1 MAVSKI
7 IGYDPAAMSWAQIDQ
22 TTQHEDQMLTENE
35 CLQALV
41 RLRQRRTQGN
51 NAETNGGAGTTPLTS
66 TNGNAGDARA
76 APPLQKKTGNQWRP
90 RQTPRLHYEDL
101 VVVLKP
107 RGTLDLKA
115 SFKHG
120 DIGSAVA
127 HYVGEV
133 ACGDLSVWP
142 VWDQNTVVCGTQST
156 QVADKLARDLD
167 LKVGASSYP
176 FKGHL
181 KLNGEVCKGVINV
194 REEETSAS
202 LKPKLFWREGEIAF
216 VRKLGTTNVAV
227 VTFVGRRLPRYIHY
241 NHECVPV
248 RAYKKT
254 IPACYRC
261 GTIGHRVDNCP
272 HPDDGRCGF
281 CGQQVG
287 ITPAGLNEHECKP
300 ICMICGEAHLTGSA
314 QCTGKF
320 RKLRRPVNQSGG
332 TTSKQRQRTDQPPR
346 DRKLNKSGQAPQ
358 QQPSKTDKP
367 GQVAHHKK
375 TPKNQQS
382 GTGPKTPAFKA
393 GDFPPLGKGPTKQ
406 VSSWAGVTSQSSPAS
421 TLTPSPIENG
431 LRAELEILRNQ
442 NAQLAA
448 KIATLENN
456 RADTPIPGIHLDD
469 TEDSASVCS
478 GSTVTSAHMPFYA
491 NMEARQNA
499 QEKQIQAFAEQMVQL
514 PNLISQAVQATIQM
528 QMQQFIATVT
538 QQVTQQVKT
547 WIQNNPKLLRR
558 TGPIRE
564 AGRSSKYPRTEE
576 NEHEEIADSLDTVQV
591 AGDGT
596 GQRAPPVSIFLLAGL
611 ASIHPGKDRMERIIA
626 RSKKE

>member
-1 MAVSKI
+1 
-7 IGYDPAAMSWAQIDQ
+7 MSWEQIDQ
-22 TTQHEDQMLTENE
+22 TTQHEAQMLTENE

-51 NAETNGGAGTTPLTS
+51 NTETNGGAGTTPIASTS
-66 TNGNAGDARA
+66 GNAGDAHA

-90 RQTPRLHYEDL
+90 RQTPRLYYEDL

-107 RGTLDLKA
+107 RGTLELKA

-133 ACGDLSVWP
+133 SCGDLSVWP
-142 VWDQNTVVCGTQST
+142 VWDQNTNVRQQST
-156 QVADKLARDLD
+156 QVADKLARDFD

-176 FKGHL
+176 FKVHL

-202 LKPKLFWREGEIAF
+202 LKPKLFWRKGEIAF
-216 VRKLGTTNVAV
+216 VRKLGITNVAV
-227 VTFVGRRLPRYIHY
+227 GTFFGRRLPRYMHY

-248 RAYKKT
+248 RAYKKA
-254 IPACYRC
+254 ILACYRC
-261 GTIGHRVDNCP
+261 ETIEHRVDNFP
-272 HPDDGRCGF
+272 HPDDGRWGF

-287 ITPAGLNEHECKP
+287 ITPAGLNEHECKLV
-300 ICMICGEAHLTGSA
+300 CMICGEAHLTGSG
-314 QCTGKF
+314 QCNGKF
-320 RKLRRPVNQSGG
+320 RKLRRPMSQSGG
-332 TTSKQRQRTDQPPR
+332 ATSKQRQRTDQPPR

-367 GQVAHHKK
+367 GQVAHQKK

-382 GTGPKTPAFKA
+382 GTGPKPPAFKT

-406 VSSWAGVTSQSSPAS
+406 VSNWAEVTSQSSPAS
-421 TLTPSPIENG
+421 TLIPSPIENG
-431 LRAELEILRNQ
+431 LRAELEILSNQ

-448 KIATLENN
+448 KIETLENN
-456 RADTPIPGIHLDD
+456 RADTRIPGIHLDD

-478 GSTVTSAHMPFYA
+478 SSTVTSAHKPFYA
-491 NMEARQNA
+491 NMEPRQNA

-514 PNLISQAVQATIQM
+514 PKLISQAVQARIQM
-528 QMQQFIATVT
+528 QM
-538 QQVTQQVKT
+538 
-547 WIQNNPKLLRR
+547 
-558 TGPIRE
+558 
-564 AGRSSKYPRTEE
+564 
-576 NEHEEIADSLDTVQV
+576 
-591 AGDGT
+591 
-596 GQRAPPVSIFLLAGL
+596 
-611 ASIHPGKDRMERIIA
+611 
-626 RSKKE
+626 

>member
-1 MAVSKI
+1 MANHHTRVAENLEVWQWNCRTLRTKHAALSRFIDATPVPPDIICLQEPGKGIPNLIGYKMHTHPDNPQIAMLARADIAVSVDYVPNCSIQHQVLTVWPCNCISCLADPKKRTGHIPYRDSTLTKLLADSLGGSGMALI
-7 IGYDPAAMSWAQIDQ
+7 IACVSPSSSNA
-22 TTQHEDQMLTENE
+22 HETINTLRYASRAKRVKTKPM
-35 CLQALV
+35 V
-41 RLRQRRTQGN
+41 RM
-51 NAETNGGAGTTPLTS
+51 
-66 TNGNAGDARA
+66 
-76 APPLQKKTGNQWRP
+76 KKTGNQWRP

-142 VWDQNTVVCGTQST
+142 VWDQNRVVCGTQST
-156 QVADKLARDLD
+156 QVADKLARDFD

-181 KLNGEVCKGVINV
+181 KLNGEMCKGVINV
-194 REEETSAS
+194 REEETSDS

-320 RKLRRPVNQSGG
+320 RKLRRLVNQSGG
-332 TTSKQRQRTDQPPR
+332 ATSKQRQRTDQPPG
-346 DRKLNKSGQAPQ
+346 DRKLKKSGQAPQ

-367 GQVAHHKK
+367 GQVAHQKK
-375 TPKNQQS
+375 TPKNPQS
-382 GTGPKTPAFKA
+382 GTGPKPPAFKA

-491 NMEARQNA
+491 NMEARQSA
-499 QEKQIQAFAEQMVQL
+499 QEKQIQAFAEQMV
-514 PNLISQAVQATIQM
+514 
-528 QMQQFIATVT
+528 
-538 QQVTQQVKT
+538 
-547 WIQNNPKLLRR
+547 
-558 TGPIRE
+558 
-564 AGRSSKYPRTEE
+564 
-576 NEHEEIADSLDTVQV
+576 
-591 AGDGT
+591 
-596 GQRAPPVSIFLLAGL
+596 
-611 ASIHPGKDRMERIIA
+611 
-626 RSKKE
+626 

>member
-66 TNGNAGDARA
+66 TNRNAGDARA

-90 RQTPRLHYEDL
+90 RQTPRLRYEDL

-142 VWDQNTVVCGTQST
+142 VWDQNIVVCGTQST
-156 QVADKLARDLD
+156 QVADRLARDFD

-202 LKPKLFWREGEIAF
+202 LKPKLFLREGEIAF

-227 VTFVGRRLPRYIHY
+227 VSFVGRRLPRYIHY

-254 IPACYRC
+254 ILACYRC

-300 ICMICGEAHLTGSA
+300 ICMICG
-314 QCTGKF
+314 
-320 RKLRRPVNQSGG
+320 
-332 TTSKQRQRTDQPPR
+332 
-346 DRKLNKSGQAPQ
+346 
-358 QQPSKTDKP
+358 KP
-367 GQVAHHKK
+367 M
-375 TPKNQQS
+375 
-382 GTGPKTPAFKA
+382 
-393 GDFPPLGKGPTKQ
+393 
-406 VSSWAGVTSQSSPAS
+406 
-421 TLTPSPIENG
+421 
-431 LRAELEILRNQ
+431 LRAPRSAPESCGNS
-442 NAQLAA
+442 AA
-448 KIATLENN
+448 
-456 RADTPIPGIHLDD
+456 P
-469 TEDSASVCS
+469 
-478 GSTVTSAHMPFYA
+478 
-491 NMEARQNA
+491 
-499 QEKQIQAFAEQMVQL
+499 
-514 PNLISQAVQATIQM
+514 
-528 QMQQFIATVT
+528 
-538 QQVTQQVKT
+538 
-547 WIQNNPKLLRR
+547 
-558 TGPIRE
+558 
-564 AGRSSKYPRTEE
+564 
-576 NEHEEIADSLDTVQV
+576 
-591 AGDGT
+591 
-596 GQRAPPVSIFLLAGL
+596 
-611 ASIHPGKDRMERIIA
+611 
-626 RSKKE
+626 

>member
-1 MAVSKI
+1 MQVRVVHRLRQLLAGTAAQDIGSPKLWYHQMREDERHLWRPVLCRVRLDSAGFENFLSMAVSKI

-22 TTQHEDQMLTENE
+22 TTPHEDQMLTENE

-76 APPLQKKTGNQWRP
+76 APPLQKKTGNQWRT

-101 VVVLKP
+101 VVVLKA

-156 QVADKLARDLD
+156 QVADKLARYLY
-167 LKVGASSYP
+167 LKVGASSYS

-181 KLNGEVCKGVINV
+181 KLNVEVCKGVINV
-194 REEETSAS
+194 REEESSAS
-202 LKPKLFWREGEIAF
+202 LKPKLFWRVGEIAF

-272 HPDDGRCGF
+272 HPDDGRFGF

-287 ITPAGLNEHECKP
+287 ITPPGLNEHECKP

-314 QCTGKF
+314 QCTGEF

-332 TTSKQRQRTDQPPR
+332 ATSKQRQRTDQPPR

-367 GQVAHHKK
+367 GQVAHQKK

-382 GTGPKTPAFKA
+382 GTGPKPPAFKA
-393 GDFPPLGKGPTKQ
+393 GDFPPLGKGPIK
-406 VSSWAGVTSQSSPAS
+406 QSSPAS

-442 NAQLAA
+442 NAQLAF

-456 RADTPIPGIHLDD
+456 RADTPIPGIRLDD

-514 PNLISQAVQATIQM
+514 PNLISQAVPATIQM
-528 QMQQFIATVT
+528 QMQQFMATVT

-547 WIQNNPKLLRR
+547 WIQNNPKLLRC

-564 AGRSSKYPRTEE
+564 AGRSSK
-576 NEHEEIADSLDTVQV
+576 
-591 AGDGT
+591 
-596 GQRAPPVSIFLLAGL
+596 
-611 ASIHPGKDRMERIIA
+611 
-626 RSKKE
+626 